1 MDDIIL
7 AVLLMLHV
15 IFANL
20 ALHEKKK
27 EIERLKSLINEEK
40 INLK

>member
-1 MDDIIL
+1 MSEIIL
-7 AVLLMLHV
+7 AILLILHI

-27 EIERLKSLINEEK
+27 EIERLKLLINEEEK
-40 INLK
+40 

>member
-7 AVLLMLHV
+7 AILLILHV

-20 ALHEKKK
+20 ALHEKRK
-27 EIERLKSLINEEK
+27 EIERLKSLIDEEE
-40 INLK
+40 N